1 MWYKSLK
8 WNTLTHMHGVM
19 LDLEYAGQAFK
30 HFGSAE
36 AKSERRNV
44 KYIIATTL

>member
-19 LDLEYAGQAFK
+19 LDFEYAGQAFR
-30 HFGSAE
+30 SAE
-36 AKSERRNV
+36 AASKKRTRRN
-44 KYIIATTL
+44 IFLLHFES